1 MTDTLV
7 SLSSAAAPVRCRY
20 LAGNAHAR
28 PTATVSAAFHRQNAD
43 RSAQHHLSVR
53 SPGDR
58 QHRRSARS
66 PAIPTRDQKTNQTRA
81 LNPHSPTAPT
91 DATPP
96 AVSSLEAFRTPA
108 SVHALAPVTGRRP
121 KTLNDSGRSSGC
133 ALRARP
139 PAGDLCLRLLFP
151 ANLRSGTGETL
162 VIDPAKQRRQDNAN
176 RHHRPGE
183 DRHDRGG
190 HAK

>member
-20 LAGNAHAR
+20 LAGNAHAQ

-43 RSAQHHLSVR
+43 RSAHIHLSVR

-66 PAIPTRDQKTNQTRA
+66 PAVPTRDRKIKSNA
-81 LNPHSPTAPT
+81 GAKSHSPTAPPT
-91 DATPP
+91 QTPP

-108 SVHALAPVTGRRP
+108 SVHVLAPVTGRRP
-121 KTLNDSGRSSGC
+121 KTLNDKPLTIPD
-133 ALRARP
+133 LRVAMTE
-139 PAGDLCLRLLFP
+139 PAG
-151 ANLRSGTGETL
+151 LRSFL
-162 VIDPAKQRRQDNAN
+162 VRSVKN
-176 RHHRPGE
+176 RMRMTPGW
-183 DRHDRGG
+183 R
-190 HAK
+190 

>member
-20 LAGNAHAR
+20 LAGNAHAQ

-58 QHRRSARS
+58 RTVAVLARPPS
-66 PAIPTRDQKTNQTRA
+66 QPEIEKSNQTRA
-81 LNPHSPTAPT
+81 LNPHSPTAPPT
-91 DATPP
+91 QTPP

-108 SVHALAPVTGRRP
+108 SVHALASVPGRRP
-121 KTLNDSGRSSGC
+121 KTLNEIGHLYDGSRTTQFAPQSRPSLSSTAMPAC
-133 ALRARP
+133 APKPTER
-139 PAGDLCLRLLFP
+139 
-151 ANLRSGTGETL
+151 
-162 VIDPAKQRRQDNAN
+162 
-176 RHHRPGE
+176 
-183 DRHDRGG
+183 
-190 HAK
+190 

>member
-20 LAGNAHAR
+20 LAGNAHAQ

-66 PAIPTRDQKTNQTRA
+66 PPSQPEIQKTNQTRA
-81 LNPHSPTAPT
+81 LNPHSPTAPPT
-91 DATPP
+91 QTPP

-121 KTLNDSGRSSGC
+121 KTLNDSGPS
-133 ALRARP
+133 RP
-139 PAGDLCLRLLFP
+139 CPERGRF
-151 ANLRSGTGETL
+151 
-162 VIDPAKQRRQDNAN
+162 DP
-176 RHHRPGE
+176 
-183 DRHDRGG
+183 
-190 HAK
+190 

>member
-20 LAGNAHAR
+20 LAGNAHAQ

-66 PAIPTRDQKTNQTRA
+66 PTVPTRDRKIKNQTRA
-81 LNPHSPTAPT
+81 LNPHSPTAPPT
-91 DATPP
+91 QTPP

-108 SVHALAPVTGRRP
+108 SVHVLAPVTGRRP
-121 KTLNDSGRSSGC
+121 KTLTETGPLPETVRSFRVGP
-133 ALRARP
+133 RP
-139 PAGDLCLRLLFP
+139 AVSFNPP
-151 ANLRSGTGETL
+151 SPTSP
-162 VIDPAKQRRQDNAN
+162 VRR
-176 RHHRPGE
+176 
-183 DRHDRGG
+183 
-190 HAK
+190 